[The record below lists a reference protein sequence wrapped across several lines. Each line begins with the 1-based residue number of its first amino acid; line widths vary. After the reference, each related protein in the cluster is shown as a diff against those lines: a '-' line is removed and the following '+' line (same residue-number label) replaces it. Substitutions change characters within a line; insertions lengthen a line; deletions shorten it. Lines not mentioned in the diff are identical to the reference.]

1 MKMFRVMALAALG
14 AAAPGGC
21 INWQAAYDSAA
32 RNDCREI
39 GVDDRSECLE
49 RVERS
54 SSDRRAEQR
63 RTDGER

>member
-1 MKMFRVMALAALG
+1 MKMFPAMTLAALG
-14 AAAPGGC
+14 AAALGGC

-39 GVDDRSECLE
+39 GVDDRSDCLD
-49 RVERS
+49 RVEWS

-63 RTDGER
+63 RTDSER